1 MNKGPIY
8 VPVSLKLI
16 QWTKDIVKDG
26 IATKE
31 DRQCYAHTTSRG
43 RVMNIH
49 GNELNTTTSCSING
63 VDISSQ
69 ARGLS
74 YAKWYWDMNE
84 DMFNS
89 FNDLGLCQCYMKV
102 TYDGDLS
109 NVIDEQLVTVEEY
122 DGIQDKPSYDDYL
135 SVQAV

>member
-1 MNKGPIY
+1 MNEKNIY
-8 VPVSLKLI
+8 VPVTLKLI

-43 RVMNIH
+43 RVMNIQ

-69 ARGLS
+69 ASGLS

-84 DMFNS
+84 DMFNG
-89 FNDLGLCQCYMKV
+89 FNDLGLGQCYIKV

-109 NVIDEQLVTVEEY
+109 NITDEQVLTTEQYESL
-122 DGIQDKPSYDDYL
+122 QDKPSFDEYL
-135 SVQAV
+135 QAQAV

>member
-1 MNKGPIY
+1 MNKGQVFI
-8 VPVSLKLI
+8 PVTLKLI
-16 QWTKDIVKDG
+16 QWKKDVIVEG
-26 IATKE
+26 IAKQE

-43 RVMNIH
+43 RVMNVA
-49 GNELNTTTSCSING
+49 GNDLNTTTTIKIDN
-63 VDISSQ
+63 VDISPEYS
-69 ARGLS
+69 GLS

-122 DGIQDKPSYDDYL
+122 DGLQDKPSYDDYL